1 MITISLPQPFSTAK
15 PYKVVQSNEKWQI
28 VNAEVPQEEYPQL
41 VLRIS
46 KQALAKLTESEIER
60 LFEQEHAR
68 RVEEMQKVLDYSNE
82 SDVDDFSTFV
92 LKGNRPTRRYLLIQE

>member
-60 LFEQEHAR
+60 LFEQEHTR
-68 RVEEMQKVLDYSNE
+68 RVDEMQKVLDYSNE

>member
-1 MITISLPQPFSTAK
+1 MITISLPQPFSTAT

-28 VNAEVPQEEYPQL
+28 INAEVPQEEYPQL
-41 VLRIS
+41 VLRVK
-46 KQALAKLTESEIER
+46 KQFYTQATDSEIER
-60 LFEQEHAR
+60 LFEQEHTR
-68 RVEEMQKVLDYSNE
+68 RIDEMQKVLDYSNA